1 MPKYLIQYSIE
12 EIILLESALKGKL
25 AEIKEIIISAKKKK
39 EYFTADYYEGKAQMI
54 QSMIAKAQI
63 AEAI

>member
-39 EYFTADYYEGKAQMI
+39 EYFTADYYEECHGQKSSGDAVAV
-54 QSMIAKAQI
+54 AKPT
-63 AEAI
+63 